1 MPTSRA
7 QDSAPAGRLV
17 VRSFR
22 KLSKIR
28 CNLPLTVR
36 PKIGKKTGLQKY
48 HQRSEDAALV
58 PSKKRSA
65 KTKSPP
71 KKPRKLSGATPGP
84 SAKFRH
90 LPARG
95 ATGSP
100 GSIRQPRRS
109 PSHAR
114 APRTDFR
121 VVQLNRSQPHVR
133 NNSGPSGLE
142 TPVAELPEVIAKNL
156 KIIDQVALGTQQIS
170 QDSPEEV
177 SQIASSQPVAS
188 EPPLPDEPVLK
199 VADPPTEPIEAEEA
213 IEGLPQPEEP
223 AQVVAPVI
231 SQAVATLLATARPDP
246 VRITAAKLE
255 LEIAQA
261 TKTADPSCAEF
272 VGVVV
277 QRMKS
282 KSSSDV
288 NWSLRGIKFGRSDR
302 KAVDHILT
310 TIVER
315 MQREFRLSD
324 E

>member
-1 MPTSRA
+1 MPTSRI
-7 QDSAPAGRLV
+7 QDSAPAGRVV

-28 CNLPLTVR
+28 RNLPLTAR

-48 HQRSEDAALV
+48 HRRSEDAALV
-58 PSKKRSA
+58 PGKKRSA
-65 KTKSPP
+65 KTKSLP
-71 KKPRKLSGATPGP
+71 KKPRKLSGANAGP

-95 ATGSP
+95 ATGTP

-121 VVQLNRSQPHVR
+121 VAQLNRSQQHARKNAAP
-133 NNSGPSGLE
+133 GGIE
-142 TPVAELPEVIAKNL
+142 KPVAELPEVIAKNL
-156 KIIDQVALGTQQIS
+156 KIIDQVALRTQQFS
-170 QDSPEEV
+170 QNPPEGV
-177 SQIASSQPVAS
+177 SQIVASQPAAS
-188 EPPLPDEPVLK
+188 EPPLPDGLALEVL
-199 VADPPTEPIEAEEA
+199 DPPTDSTEAEEA
-213 IEGLPQPEEP
+213 VESLAQPEEP
-223 AQVVAPVI
+223 AQVVAPV

-246 VRITAAKLE
+246 VRITATKLE

-261 TKTADPSCAEF
+261 TKMADPNCAEL

-277 QRMKS
+277 QRVKS

-302 KAVDHILT
+302 KAVDHVLS